1 MEQKYVLTNQHL
13 ANYENIKKHR
23 IGVII
28 MDSILHLFNNT
39 FKLNL
44 IMTPKEK
51 KEFDFIVNQA
61 TKVAVAILVLFFTL
75 IILTT
80 IL

>member
-1 MEQKYVLTNQHL
+1 
-13 ANYENIKKHR
+13 
-23 IGVII
+23 
-28 MDSILHLFNNT
+28 
-39 FKLNL
+39 
-44 IMTPKEK
+44 MTPKEK

>member
-1 MEQKYVLTNQHL
+1 
-13 ANYENIKKHR
+13 
-23 IGVII
+23 